1 MTQHTPSHGHW
12 QVIGLLA
19 TLLVS
24 MIVHDGWIVALM
36 LVALGLSAWLA
47 PSVLRPLL
55 RWRWFIALLL
65 LLLPSALW
73 VGTPDIVFAGVMISQ
88 FGLHLGVEMA
98 CRATTIVIVVSIF
111 SQSIS
116 AMELTYLLDRCG
128 LRGLGFA
135 IGVGFHALPTL
146 KQRFVTAYAALRL
159 RGGFRRRRW
168 RAIQLLL
175 ITVVTGALR
184 YGEEVVLAAEARA
197 FDPYDER
204 KKGLAD
210 DAS

>member
-1 MTQHTPSHGHW
+1 MNQHTTSHGRW
-12 QVIGLLA
+12 QMIGLLA

-24 MIVHDGWIVALM
+24 MIAHDGWAVALM
-36 LVALGLSAWLA
+36 LVALGLSAWLV
-47 PSVLRPLL
+47 PSALRPLSS
-55 RWRWFIALLL
+55 WRWLIALILL
-65 LLLPSALW
+65 ILPSALW
-73 VGTPDIVFAGVMISQ
+73 VGTPDLRLAGVMISQ
-88 FGLHLGVEMA
+88 YGLHLGVEMA

-116 AMELTYLLDRCG
+116 PMELTHLLDRYG

-146 KQRFVTAYAALRL
+146 KRRFVTAYAALRL

-184 YGEEVVLAAEARA
+184 YGEDVVLAAEARA
-197 FDPYDER
+197 FDPNGER
-204 KKGLAD
+204 LQDQA
-210 DAS
+210 DASL